1 MIRMAKEKI
10 ADMLKRIR
18 QKKEMLKQL
27 NEGMQRETSTLP
39 TAQRSGKQGLR
50 DLNTKAK
57 GEMKRIR
64 NGEEG
69 QEAYWENYP
78 INAAEFKEKLRKGK
92 RK

>member
-10 ADMLKRIR
+10 TDMMKRIR

-27 NEGMQRETSTLP
+27 NEGLQRETSTLP
-39 TAQRSGKQGLR
+39 TVLRSGKQGLR

-57 GEMKRIR
+57 GEMNRIR

-69 QEAYWENYP
+69 QEEYWENYP
-78 INAAEFKEKLRKGK
+78 IKVSEFKKK